1 MSEHQIDDSETMLA
15 PNEAGKLL
23 GVSGKTMI
31 RMMEDGE
38 FPGYKIGLAW
48 KFMKGDILRYR
59 DSRKFQA
66 DKPKDTEAA

>member
-1 MSEHQIDDSETMLA
+1 MSEQQMDDSETMLA

-31 RMMEDGE
+31 RMMEDGD

-48 KFMKGDILRYR
+48 KFMKGEILQYR
-59 DSRKFQA
+59 DSRRFQGKKEA
-66 DKPKDTEAA
+66 DEEVA

>member
-1 MSEHQIDDSETMLA
+1 MSEQHIDDSEKMLA

-23 GVSGKTMI
+23 GVSGKTII
-31 RMMEDGE
+31 RMMEDGD

-59 DSRKFQA
+59 NARKFQG
-66 DKPKDTEAA
+66 KRSGEEAA